1 MASRTRSSKRS
12 QQLLLA
18 AIVVVAGCGGHSTA
32 RTTTPA
38 STTRAATPTRLLVGV
53 VGPVRIAAPGVAVTH
68 GSLAAVSGLPLV
80 VVSASAEPPD
90 AVAAAAA
97 ANPNGHF
104 VYVGAS
110 VKPVKRRN
118 LVGVVLRD
126 DQAALLAGILAGLVA
141 ADQGGTSP
149 RVAWVGPL
157 EEKLVRSFAAG
168 THHIDPR
175 VVVLRNPSTASP
187 ADCKEASLA
196 AIMRGAVALVAQG
209 GLCARAASDAAAAQ
223 NRVVATLRQFEVPD
237 VAVAAVVRS
246 ALAGTYSGNED
257 LVFGAASGAIAV
269 RSLDPRLPPEIAVRV
284 RRAAQQLQ
292 AGRRITG

>member
-1 MASRTRSSKRS
+1 MASRTRSSRRT
-12 QQLLLA
+12 QPLLLA
-18 AIVVVAGCGGHSTA
+18 AVLVAAGCGGTTAA
-32 RTTTPA
+32 RTTTQQT
-38 STTRAATPTRLLVGV
+38 STRSAVPIRLEVGV
-53 VGPVRIAAPGVAVTH
+53 VGPVRIAAPGVAVTR
-68 GSLAAVSGLPLV
+68 GTLEAVSSLPLV
-80 VVSASAEPPD
+80 VVSASAEPPET
-90 AVAAAAA
+90 VAAAAA
-97 ANPNGHF
+97 ANPGGHF

-118 LVGVVLRD
+118 LVGVVLRE

-157 EEKLVRSFAAG
+157 DEKLVRSFAAG
-168 THHIDPR
+168 AHHIDPR
-175 VVVLRNPSTASP
+175 AVVLRNPSTESA
-187 ADCKEASLA
+187 ADCKEAALA
-196 AIMRGAVALVAQG
+196 AVLRGAVALVAEG

-223 NRVVATLRQFEVPD
+223 NRIVTTLRQFELPD

-269 RSLDPRLPPEIAVRV
+269 RSLDPHLPPAIAVRV
-284 RRAAQQLQ
+284 RRAAQQL
-292 AGRRITG
+292 ASGGRITG